1 MLRLAKAFCDLA
13 LWRMSPAQLP
23 PSPFFLGLVAGLV
36 ALIEITMA
44 LIPPP
49 SPESIATRILLSVG
63 LPLAWT
69 WGILRLANRRERFLQ
84 TAIALLGVSVLAV
97 LALYPLDW
105 LSQTLGEHH
114 PATVPLVFAWLIA
127 LVWYMLACAH
137 IWRSALGSQLMLG
150 VAVSMGYLL
159 LRMLLEQALLPNAK

>member
-23 PSPFFLGLVAGLV
+23 ASMFLLALVAAV
-36 ALIEITMA
+36 AALIEVLCA
-44 LIPPP
+44 LAPPP
-49 SPESIATRILLSVG
+49 TPETIAVRILLSVG

-69 WGILRLANRRERFLQ
+69 WAILRLASLRERFLQ
-84 TAIALLGVSVLAV
+84 TSTALLGVGALAV
-97 LALYPLDW
+97 LVLYPLDW
-105 LSQTLGEHH
+105 LSQTLGKDH
-114 PATVPLVFAWLIA
+114 PMTVAVVFAWLIA

-137 IWRSALGSQLMLG
+137 IWRAALGSRLALG

-159 LRMLLEQALLPNAK
+159 LRMLLEQTLLTEAK